1 MKPALTTLAAG
12 KLTVGAD
19 NPAYPPYYQ
28 IDDPAVAPWELGNP
42 TNGKGLESATAYAV
56 AERLGFAQADV
67 TWVPVPFNNAIQPGT
82 KAFDMYLTQVSY
94 SPERAEAVDLS
105 EGYFDL
111 NQSVV
116 TLEDNPIAKVTDVAG
131 LKAFKLGSQVGTTS
145 FRYITDT
152 IQPTAAPMAYDSMD
166 AAISALKAKQ
176 IDGIVADLP
185 TAFYMRDAQLS
196 ENGGVIVGSLPT
208 VGEPEHF
215 SILLGKD
222 SPLTDCVNQALAS
235 MKADG
240 SLQAIVDE
248 WITGQGAPVLE

>member
-1 MKPALTTLAAG
+1 
-12 KLTVGAD
+12 VGAG
-19 NPAYPPYYQ
+19 PVQ
-28 IDDPAVAPWELGNP
+28 QRDPAGHEGVRHVPHA
-42 TNGKGLESATAYAV
+42 GL
-56 AERLGFAQADV
+56 L
-67 TWVPVPFNNAIQPGT
+67 QP
-82 KAFDMYLTQVSY
+82 
-94 SPERAEAVDLS
+94 RARRGVDLS

-116 TLEDNPIAKVTDVAG
+116 TLEDNPIAKVTDVAS

-166 AAISALKAKQ
+166 AGDLRAQGEADRRHRGRPSHGVLHARRAAQ
-176 IDGIVADLP
+176 RERRRDRGVPADGRRA
-185 TAFYMRDAQLS
+185 
-196 ENGGVIVGSLPT
+196 
-208 VGEPEHF
+208 EHF